1 LDRFDDLHAPTVKCP
16 KKSKS
21 GARLLGKSPEDSHNQ
36 AKHCA
41 RPYTAPEPNKRRE
54 SAAWKFASPRMV
66 SAGLLHLYVTPAYGI
81 RKVRSKRKLKEDI
94 EKRPLIS
101 EIIQML
107 DNAE

>member
-1 LDRFDDLHAPTVKCP
+1 MDRFDDLHVPSVKCP

-21 GARLLGKSPEDSHNQ
+21 RARFLGKSPDDSHNQ
-36 AKHCA
+36 ARHCA

-66 SAGLLHLYVTPAYGI
+66 SAGLVHLYATPEYEI
-81 RKVRSKRKLKEDI
+81 RKMRSKRKLKEDI

-107 DNAE
+107 DTAE